1 MTNSEKQLRLNK
13 QLVELG
19 LSLSR
24 RKADEA
30 IGQGLVL
37 VNGEVASLGDKVD
50 QADSIALAGKSGK
63 SRGNITVAFNK
74 PAGYVCSHTGQ
85 GNEKTIFKL
94 LPKNFSSLKIAGR
107 LDKDSQ
113 GLLILSSDGDLV
125 QKLSH
130 PSSGKSKEYIV
141 NLKTSFNSPD
151 KKKLIEGVKLDDG
164 ISRFESLKI
173 LSHTRLRVVLQ
184 EGKNRQIRRSFESLG
199 YLVIRLERV
208 RLGSIELG
216 TLGEGK
222 FEFVHLDSSGDKK

>member
-1 MTNSEKQLRLNK
+1 MSGLGKKIRLNK

-19 LSLSR
+19 LSASR

-30 IGQGLVL
+30 IEHGLVL
-37 VNGEVASLGDKVD
+37 VNGELAGLGDMVD
-50 QADSIALAGKSGK
+50 LADRIVLNGKSGK
-63 SRGNITVAFNK
+63 SRGNITIVLNK
-74 PAGYVCSHTGQ
+74 PPGYVCSHTAQ
-85 GNEKTIFKL
+85 GSEKTIFRL

-113 GLLILSSDGDLV
+113 GLLLLSSDGDLV

-130 PSSGKSKEYIV
+130 PSAGKSKEYIV

-151 KKKLIEGVKLDDG
+151 KKKLLAGVSLNDG

-173 LSHTRLRVVLQ
+173 LSQTRLRVVLQ
-184 EGKNRQIRRSFESLG
+184 EGKNRQIRRCFESLG
-199 YLVIRLERV
+199 YLVIKLERT

-216 TLGEGK
+216 TLAQGK
-222 FEFVHLDSSGDKK
+222 FEFVQLDSSGDKK